1 MKFVLVEPESRR
13 LAAAVAGWSEMVS
26 SALAEVELHRAVLR
40 ATEGVRSGV
49 RADQVERLR
58 DQLSARADALLSR
71 LGLLPIEKRILKA
84 AAKLQPAMVRSLD
97 AIHLAT
103 ALDLEELDTFV
114 AYDPRLRAAAVE
126 AGLEAV
132 AP

>member
-1 MKFVLVEPESRR
+1 MKLVLAEPESRR

-26 SALAEVELHRAVLR
+26 SALAEVELRRAVLR
-40 ATEGVRSGV
+40 ATEGVLAGV
-49 RADQVERLR
+49 RADQVEKLR
-58 DQLSARADALLSR
+58 EQLSARADALLSR
-71 LGLLPIEKRILKA
+71 LGLLPIEERVLKS
-84 AAKLQPAMVRSLD
+84 AAKLQPAALRSLD

-114 AYDPRLRAAAVE
+114 AYDPRLRAAAAA

>member
-1 MKFVLVEPESRR
+1 
-13 LAAAVAGWSEMVS
+13 MVS